1 MTQIAGVDW
10 KNPDIG
16 IPAFLTIALMPFTY
30 SISDGIGAGF
40 ISFVIVKLARGKA
53 REIHWLMWL
62 VSILFVVYF
71 LIDPIQGWL
80 GL

>member
-1 MTQIAGVDW
+1 
-10 KNPDIG
+10 
-16 IPAFLTIALMPFTY
+16 MPFTY